1 MGKYTNNIN
10 SEKFTSKVE
19 DKEKENIVNKEEVV
33 VSKTAENNIEN
44 KEEIKEVVST
54 PKPVVKTNSKS
65 KNFKSLHLIRRSR

>member
-54 PKPVVKTNSKS
+54 PKPVVKANSKS

>member
-33 VSKTAENNIEN
+33 VSKTATNNIEN
-44 KEEIKEVVST
+44 KEEIKEEVST